1 MKNIFILFALTIIA
15 TNVFANES
23 PVIKQKQETKK
34 KTPINLPVIF
44 QKKTNK
50 LVACTRYGTATVGG
64 TCVDITVTAATCDEA
79 QKGVDDARK
88 QMEQ

>member
-23 PVIKQKQETKK
+23 PVSKQKNKK
-34 KTPINLPVIF
+34 KTPTNLPVVF

-50 LVACTRYGTATVGG
+50 LVTCTRYGTATVGG
-64 TCVDITVTAATCDEA
+64 TCVDITVTADTCDEA
-79 QKGVDDARK
+79 QKGVSDAKK